1 MPRGVFIH
9 INKSYEDLWMYYTYQ
24 RGLSAL
30 LVSTDRAIL
39 RSLKV

>member
-24 RGLSAL
+24 RAILSANERL
-30 LVSTDRAIL
+30 TN
-39 RSLKV
+39 